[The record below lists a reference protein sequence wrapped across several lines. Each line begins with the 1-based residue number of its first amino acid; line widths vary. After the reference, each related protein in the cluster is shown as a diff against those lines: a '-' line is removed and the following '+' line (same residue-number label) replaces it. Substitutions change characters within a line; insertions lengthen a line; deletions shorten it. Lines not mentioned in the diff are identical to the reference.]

1 MPNDDST
8 TLQEA
13 NNYSSEVLELIESNM
28 HRNEIAELR
37 ACVPIGIGFDGRFDC
52 SYADNGK
59 CPFIFFKLR
68 GKINT

>member
-1 MPNDDST
+1 MQQELVNLKDCAPN
-8 TLQEA
+8 
-13 NNYSSEVLELIESNM
+13 
-28 HRNEIAELR
+28 
-37 ACVPIGIGFDGRFDC
+37 GIGFDGRFDC